1 MCLIHSQHI
10 SYPPFLTYSTCWNS
24 ARNAENMQRLAG
36 KYKFFILIHAVTQPL
51 ALAERPYCY
60 KMLLLVVSKEVL
72 WTRPGW
78 SDPIFIFMT
87 RPTMAASWLAG
98 QEGAACLVGTVRR
111 SFLRL
116 DGSDRVS
123 LYSSPPWWPKRTL
136 DAVLAS
142 SPSWLVSLL
151 RLRPNWFPANRP
163 TKSRSGFIPVMRR
176 WSWRKENVLWRNGL
190 VAAE

>member
-1 MCLIHSQHI
+1 
-10 SYPPFLTYSTCWNS
+10 
-24 ARNAENMQRLAG
+24 MQRLAG

-87 RPTMAASWLAG
+87 RPTIAASWLAG
-98 QEGAACLVGTVRR
+98 QEGAACLVGTARR

-142 SPSWLVSLL
+142 SPSWLVGWSVCLNSGQTGSQPTDQPRVAAVLYQLWDVGVGEKKMFCGGMGWL
-151 RLRPNWFPANRP
+151 RLNRG
-163 TKSRSGFIPVMRR
+163 TIP
-176 WSWRKENVLWRNGL
+176 STSHGNIARKR
-190 VAAE
+190 

>member
-87 RPTMAASWLAG
+87 RPTIAASWLAG

-142 SPSWLVSLL
+142 SPSWLVSLPQ
-151 RLRPNWFPANRP
+151 LRPNWFPANRP

>member
-24 ARNAENMQRLAG
+24 AQNAENMQRLAG
-36 KYKFFILIHAVTQPL
+36 KYKFFILIHVVTQPL

-87 RPTMAASWLAG
+87 RPTIAASWLAG

>member
-142 SPSWLVSLL
+142 SPSWLVSLPQ
-151 RLRPNWFPANRP
+151 LRPNWFPANRP

>member
-1 MCLIHSQHI
+1 MLKICKGWLENI
-10 SYPPFLTYSTCWNS
+10 NS
-24 ARNAENMQRLAG
+24 SFSFMRWPNHWHWLKLQEDA
-36 KYKFFILIHAVTQPL
+36 
-51 ALAERPYCY
+51 
-60 KMLLLVVSKEVL
+60 VVSKEVL

-87 RPTMAASWLAG
+87 RPTIAASWLAG

-136 DAVLAS
+136 DAVLALHPVGWS
-142 SPSWLVSLL
+142 VCLNSGQTGSQRTDQPRVAAVLYQLWDVGVGEKKMFCGGMGWL
-151 RLRPNWFPANRP
+151 RLNRG
-163 TKSRSGFIPVMRR
+163 TIP
-176 WSWRKENVLWRNGL
+176 STNQ
-190 VAAE
+190 

>member
-51 ALAERPYCY
+51 ALAERSYCY

-87 RPTMAASWLAG
+87 RPTIAASWLAG

-142 SPSWLVSLL
+142 SPSWLVSLPQ
-151 RLRPNWFPANRP
+151 LRPNWFPANRP

>member
-1 MCLIHSQHI
+1 MIMWPNHWHWLKLQQH
-10 SYPPFLTYSTCWNS
+10 
-24 ARNAENMQRLAG
+24 A
-36 KYKFFILIHAVTQPL
+36 
-51 ALAERPYCY
+51 
-60 KMLLLVVSKEVL
+60 VVSKEVL

-142 SPSWLVSLL
+142 SPSWLVGWSVCLNSAKL
-151 RLRPNWFPANRP
+151 VPSQP
-163 TKSRSGFIPVMRR
+163 TNQESQRFYTSYETLELEK
-176 WSWRKENVLWRNGL
+176 RKCFVEEWAGCGWIEALYHQLTSNHVNIARKR
-190 VAAE
+190 